1 MSILK
6 NARRERFAQEIVKGT
21 TASEAYVIAGY
32 KRDDGNASK
41 LLANP
46 EIQARIQEIT
56 SVALKKAGLTG
67 EQVIAELGRIGLA
80 NMMDFMTIGA
90 DGLPFV
96 DWSNLTREQA
106 AAIGEIVV
114 ETRMES
120 EVNEAG
126 EREAVPVRKV
136 RFKLVHK
143 TQALELLGKYFTL
156 WKERVEHSGTVTTE
170 TLDTDTLKAEILA
183 EMAELGITPALP
195 AMPEGVANKV
205 NGANG
210 KTKH

>member
-1 MSILK
+1 MPILK

-80 NMMDFMTIGA
+80 NMMDYMTIGA
-90 DGLPFV
+90 DG
-96 DWSNLTREQA
+96 A
-106 AAIGEIVV
+106 
-114 ETRMES
+114 
-120 EVNEAG
+120 
-126 EREAVPVRKV
+126 
-136 RFKLVHK
+136 
-143 TQALELLGKYFTL
+143 
-156 WKERVEHSGTVTTE
+156 
-170 TLDTDTLKAEILA
+170 
-183 EMAELGITPALP
+183 
-195 AMPEGVANKV
+195 
-205 NGANG
+205 
-210 KTKH
+210 

>member
-170 TLDTDTLKAEILA
+170 TLDTDALKAEILA